1 MNDVELQ
8 LKNVFT
14 SGSVTAYLLQKPETA
29 VYPCV
34 VYQCISTNPFNN
46 TLTGKA
52 DMFTYRYQFSTVGS
66 DYASVKALAGK
77 VRNILD
83 HNVTDFNFSYLA
95 GEYNSF
101 DENGIYQIIQD
112 FYLIY

>member
-1 MNDVELQ
+1 MDVELQ
-8 LKNVFT
+8 IKSVFT

-29 VYPCV
+29 SYPCV
-34 VYQCISTNPFNN
+34 VYQCISTSPFDG

-52 DMFTYRYQFSTVGS
+52 DVYQYRYQFSTVGS

-77 VRNILD
+77 VRTALD
-83 HNVTDFNFSYLA
+83 HNSIDFDFSYLA
-95 GEYNSF
+95 GEYNSY

-112 FYLIY
+112 FYIIY